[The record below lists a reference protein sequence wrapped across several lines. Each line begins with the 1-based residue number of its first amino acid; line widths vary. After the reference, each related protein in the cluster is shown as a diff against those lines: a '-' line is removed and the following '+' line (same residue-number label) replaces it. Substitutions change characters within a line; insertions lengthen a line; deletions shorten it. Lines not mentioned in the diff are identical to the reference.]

1 LAAEIKESGLNN
13 VLLSKAVTVK
23 HSFLDQYSDR
33 DSFIHRL
40 DPRTKFITT
49 LVFILAVALTP
60 PNRWQTFAFCF
71 LLIATL
77 LLFSKVPIFYVFKR
91 SLVIIPFVLMV
102 AIFVPFFKEGE
113 VAGSYNIWLWQVS
126 VTYSGLQ
133 VLWNI
138 LAKAWLSILSLILLT
153 STTKMTNLL
162 KGLEQLRMPRVMV
175 MILSFMYRYIFVL
188 VDEVMRMKQAR
199 DSRNFGGG
207 RLWQLRTIGNMI
219 GTLFIRSYERGE
231 RVYAAMLARGFD
243 GQTRTLDRLNFRQED
258 AYFGISF
265 SLILIVTS
273 VVNLLY

>member
-1 LAAEIKESGLNN
+1 
-13 VLLSKAVTVK
+13 VK

-33 DSFIHRL
+33 DSIIHRL
-40 DPRTKFITT
+40 DPRTKLITT
-49 LVFILAVALTP
+49 LFFILAVVLTP
-60 PNRWQTFAFCF
+60 PNRWPAFALYFILVAALI
-71 LLIATL
+71 LL
-77 LLFSKVPIFYVFKR
+77 SKVPVFYVLKR
-91 SLVIIPFVLMV
+91 SLIIMPFVVLIAIFIPF
-102 AIFVPFFKEGE
+102 FREGE

-133 VLWNI
+133 VFWNI

-153 STTKMTNLL
+153 STTKFSNLL
-162 KGLEQLRMPRVMV
+162 KSLEQLRMPRVMV

-188 VDEVMRMKQAR
+188 VDEVMRMRQAR

-231 RVYAAMLARGFD
+231 RVYAAMMARGFD
-243 GQTRTLDRLNFRQED
+243 GQTRTLESLSFRQLD
-258 AYFGISF
+258 VFFGIS
-265 SLILIVTS
+265 LGLALMLVT